1 MTNPV
6 FDIYNFTIKIMQEN
20 KNYTGPLIIIGLL
33 FFVFG
38 FVTWVNGTLISFFK
52 NAFGLSNANSYLV
65 TFAFFI
71 SYTIM
76 AIPSSYVLKKVGF
89 KKGMSIGLA
98 IMAIGTFTFV
108 PAAKAE
114 SYPLFLAG
122 LFTIGIGLTL
132 LQTASN
138 PYATILGPRESA
150 AQRISILGIANKT
163 AGIIS
168 QKVFGGILLAGSVA
182 GAALSPKAELAKVI
196 TPYMI
201 LTGVLIILA
210 VLILLTKGLPEVSE
224 EQESIDGS
232 KSTDK
237 TSVFDFPNLVLG
249 LIALFCYVGVEVIA
263 GDSII
268 SYGIS
273 LGFSTEEASQF
284 GTYTLW
290 LMMLGYV
297 LGIVLIPKYVSQQTW
312 LKLSSIFGI
321 IITIF
326 ALITTGFTSVLCI
339 AILGLANAIMWPA
352 IWPLAID
359 GLGKFTKT
367 GSAWLI
373 MMIAGGAILPLVYG
387 SLSDYLHSSQT
398 AYAIMI
404 PLYGFVLYF
413 AMLGYKKKTW

>member
-1 MTNPV
+1 
-6 FDIYNFTIKIMQEN
+6 MQEN

-76 AIPSSYVLKKVGF
+76 AIPSSFVLKKVGF

-114 SYPLFLAG
+114 SYPLFLIG

-168 QKVFGGILLAGSVA
+168 QKIFGGILLAGSVV
-182 GAALSPKAELAKVI
+182 GAAISPKAELEKVI
-196 TPYMI
+196 TPYLV
-201 LTGVLIILA
+201 LTVVLIILA

-224 EQESIDGS
+224 EQESEDGS
-232 KSTDK
+232 KSTNL
-237 TSVFDFPNLVLG
+237 TVFEFPNLVLG
-249 LIALFCYVGVEVIA
+249 LIALFCYVGAEVIA

-273 LGFSTEEASQF
+273 LGFTTEEASQF

-290 LMMLGYV
+290 LMMLGYI

-326 ALITTGFTSVLCI
+326 ALVTTGFTSVLCI

-373 MMIAGGAILPLVYG
+373 MMIAGGAILPLIYG
-387 SLSDYLHSSQT
+387 SLADYLHSSQT
-398 AYAIMI
+398 AYSIMI

-413 AMLGYKKKTW
+413 AMFGYKKKAW

>member
-1 MTNPV
+1 
-6 FDIYNFTIKIMQEN
+6 MQEN

-52 NAFGLSNANSYLV
+52 NTFGLSNANSYLV

-76 AIPSSYVLKKVGF
+76 AIPSSFVLKKVGF

-114 SYPLFLAG
+114 SYPLFLIG

-168 QKVFGGILLAGSVA
+168 QKIFGGILLTGSVVGVA
-182 GAALSPKAELAKVI
+182 ISPKAELEKVI
-196 TPYMI
+196 TPYLI
-201 LTGVLIILA
+201 LTVVLIILA

-224 EQESIDGS
+224 EQESVDGS
-232 KSTDK
+232 KSTNQM
-237 TSVFDFPNLVLG
+237 SVFEFPNLVLG
-249 LIALFCYVGVEVIA
+249 LIALFCYVGAEVIA

-273 LGFSTEEASQF
+273 LGFTTEEASQF

-290 LMMLGYV
+290 LMMLGYI

-326 ALITTGFTSVLCI
+326 ALVTTGFTSVLCI

-373 MMIAGGAILPLVYG
+373 MMIAGGAILPLIYG
-387 SLSDYLHSSQT
+387 SLADYLHSSQT
-398 AYAIMI
+398 AYSIMI

-413 AMLGYKKKTW
+413 AMFGYKKKAW

>member
-1 MTNPV
+1 
-6 FDIYNFTIKIMQEN
+6 MQEN

-76 AIPSSYVLKKVGF
+76 AIPSSFVLKKVGF

-114 SYPLFLAG
+114 SYPLFLVG

-168 QKVFGGILLAGSVA
+168 QKIFGGILLAGSVV
-182 GAALSPKAELAKVI
+182 GAAISPKAELEKVI
-196 TPYMI
+196 TPYLV
-201 LTGVLIILA
+201 LTVVLIILA
-210 VLILLTKGLPEVSE
+210 VLILLSKGLPEVSE
-224 EQESIDGS
+224 EQESEDGS
-232 KSTDK
+232 KSTNL
-237 TSVFDFPNLVLG
+237 TVFEFPNLVLG
-249 LIALFCYVGVEVIA
+249 LIALFCYVGAEVIA

-273 LGFSTEEASQF
+273 LGFTTEEASQF

-290 LMMLGYV
+290 LMMLGYI

-326 ALITTGFTSVLCI
+326 ALVTTGFTSVLCI

-373 MMIAGGAILPLVYG
+373 MMIAGGAILPLIYG
-387 SLSDYLHSSQT
+387 SLADYLHSSQT
-398 AYAIMI
+398 AYSIMI

-413 AMLGYKKKTW
+413 AMFGYKKKAW